1 MTTLTINDL
10 SISEELGRAAMSE
23 VRGGMK
29 AFHGYFPWYGHSDS
43 SVKNF
48 SFDAV
53 QQINQGQQVGTN
65 VGNNVAVLGGM
76 ASPSVPVTA
85 TQHADITNNVSF

>member
-1 MTTLTINDL
+1 MKTLTIKDL
-10 SISEELGRAAMSE
+10 SITEELGHDAMSE
-23 VRGGMK
+23 VRGGMRLVP
-29 AFHGYFPWYGHSDS
+29 YFPWYGHSDS

-53 QQINQGQQVGTN
+53 QQINQGQQVATDVN
-65 VGNNVAVLGGM
+65 KNVAVLGGM

-85 TQHADITNNVSF
+85 KQHADITNNVTF